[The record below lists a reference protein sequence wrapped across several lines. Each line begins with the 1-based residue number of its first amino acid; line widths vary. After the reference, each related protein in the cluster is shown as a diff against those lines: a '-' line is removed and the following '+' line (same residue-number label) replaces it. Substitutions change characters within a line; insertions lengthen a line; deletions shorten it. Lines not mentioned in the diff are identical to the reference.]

1 MKHIKAVILAGG
13 KGTRFRPFSF
23 VIPKPLMPIGEDP
36 ILLHL
41 INRLKKS
48 GICEFLIST
57 GHQAELVKAY
67 FGNGNRFG
75 VSIKYFHEE
84 HPLGTA
90 GPLALM
96 RQEFADDA
104 HLLLING
111 DIYTE
116 LDFEDMVGFAE
127 RTQHDLVVGYVE
139 KTERSSFGLLE
150 ISGGEIQGITEKPE
164 TTSRLSS
171 GIYILKGRAVREIPD
186 LQFYTMPDLI
196 NSYLSRGLSVGAY
209 HIKSFWKGIE
219 NAENLDEVLRRVEGE
234 RSDDG
239 SPKNPAAP

>member
-1 MKHIKAVILAGG
+1 MSMKHIKVVVLAGG

-48 GICEFLIST
+48 NIRQFLIST

-67 FGNGNRFG
+67 FGNGDRFG

-84 HPLGTA
+84 QPLGTA

-104 HLLLING
+104 YLFLING

-116 LDFEDMVGFAE
+116 LDFEHMASFAE
-127 RTQHDLVVGYVE
+127 KTQHDLVVGYVE

-150 ISGGEIQGITEKPE
+150 INNGEIEGITEKPE
-164 TTSRLSS
+164 TTSHLSA

-196 NSYLSRGLSVGAY
+196 NSYLIRGLSVGAY
-209 HIKSFWKGIE
+209 HIKDFWIGIE
-219 NAENLDEVLRRVEGE
+219 NAENLDEVLKRVEGE
-234 RSDDG
+234 
-239 SPKNPAAP
+239 PLE

>member
-1 MKHIKAVILAGG
+1 MKDMKVVVLAGG

-48 GICEFLIST
+48 HICQFLIST

-67 FGNGNRFG
+67 FGNGERFG

-104 HLLLING
+104 YLFLING

-116 LDFEDMVGFAE
+116 LDFEDMVRFAE
-127 RTQHDLVVGYVE
+127 TTQHDLVVGYVE
-139 KTERSSFGLLE
+139 KRERSSFGLLE
-150 ISGGEIQGITEKPE
+150 IGDGKIEAIIEKPE
-164 TTSRLSS
+164 TTSRISS
-171 GIYILKGRAVREIPD
+171 GIYILKGRAVKEIPD

-209 HIKSFWKGIE
+209 HIKEFWIGIE
-219 NAENLDEVLRRVEGE
+219 NAENLDAVLRRVEGDVANRE
-234 RSDDG
+234 
-239 SPKNPAAP
+239 